1 MRMPCRM
8 QSLPGTTGTMS
19 YQVLARK
26 WRPAQFTEVVGQAHI
41 VAALSNALDQDRV
54 HHAFL
59 FTGTRGVGKTTLA
72 RIFAK
77 ALNCEQGVSSTPC
90 GECSACVAVAEGRFI
105 DLIEV
110 DAASRTRVD
119 DTRELLE
126 NVQYAPTQGRYKV
139 YLIDEVHM
147 LSTHSF
153 NALLK
158 TLEEPPEHVKF
169 LLATTDPQKLPMTVL
184 SRCIQFSLNAIE
196 PQAIE
201 TQLSTILKSEQI
213 DFEPAALG
221 LLARAADGS
230 LRDALSLL
238 DQGIAYSNQQL
249 SEQSVHDMLGLVDS
263 QIIIAMLDAL
273 AIQDVDALMENVQ
286 LLIHSAQ
293 DLKTALDDLLSWL
306 HALALHQFA
315 PDAIEW
321 KGLAPDSV
329 ARLSS
334 LYPAET
340 LQLFYQIAVNGK
352 RDFALAP
359 DPRTGFEMILLRLM
373 AFKPQTDRKPAGS
386 VPGAQLKV
394 PAKPQQN
401 TGTAPQLP
409 TEEALRGLR
418 PSVPPAAEG
427 AEGEQYTA
435 APVSPELATLA
446 SEEAQPFLKNGLQNA
461 DLQRYL
467 KPASEI
473 KPEHVSA
480 VVRAEEDGSEDVAD
494 ASEKEV
500 AVVDDAAVAV
510 HDAVPQEVPTPGAS
524 IESVAAALEKPA
536 EGEIVTDSNPQQ
548 KKFLPDE
555 MLNISSLIDN
565 ISVWSDFVQK
575 VGLSGMARQLVVQ
588 MTPLA
593 YNDGILNLQLDSR
606 YSNLQSADRNKQ
618 IGDALQQACGQ
629 KFKINVEFGDVSISQ
644 TAAGVM
650 AERERSQLE
659 KTRQDFNND
668 DNVKELV
675 SLFDAQVDD
684 NSIKPVN

>member
-1 MRMPCRM
+1 LDPPPNTLRDISDAPAPPREAF
-8 QSLPGTTGTMS
+8 QSMS

-26 WRPAQFTEVVGQAHI
+26 WRPAQFADVVGQAHI
-41 VAALSNALDQDRV
+41 VTALSNALDQDRV

-90 GECSACVAVAEGRFI
+90 GECASCIAVAEGRFI

-184 SRCIQFSLNAIE
+184 SRCIQFSLKAIE

-201 TQLSTILKSEQI
+201 TQLSTILASEQI
-213 DFEPAALG
+213 PFETTALG

-249 SEQSVHDMLGLVDS
+249 TEQSVRDMLGLVDS
-263 QIIIAMLDAL
+263 QIIVAILDAL
-273 AIQDVDALMENVQ
+273 AAQDSDALMSNVQ
-286 LLIHSAQ
+286 QLVHAAQ
-293 DLKTALDDLLSWL
+293 DLKTALDDILSWL
-306 HALALHQFA
+306 HSLALFQFA

-321 KGLAPDSV
+321 KGLSAEDV
-329 ARLSS
+329 ARLSA

-340 LQLFYQIAVNGK
+340 IQLFYQIALNGK

-359 DPRTGFEMILLRLM
+359 DPRTAFEMVLLRLL
-373 AFKPQTDRKPAGS
+373 AFKPALVGGQAESAPQVAGARPASVRPTPSPLAPSSSAPGS
-386 VPGAQLKV
+386 LAGVPKAAVQQAE
-394 PAKPQQN
+394 PAAAPPIAA
-401 TGTAPQLP
+401 TTAPPPVVDSGLQTGGLVSDA
-409 TEEALRGLR
+409 EA
-418 PSVPPAAEG
+418 
-427 AEGEQYTA
+427 
-435 APVSPELATLA
+435 
-446 SEEAQPFLKNGLQNA
+446 PFLKDGLQNE
-461 DLQRYL
+461 DLQKHL
-467 KPASEI
+467 KPASKIEASR
-473 KPEHVSA
+473 PSA
-480 VVRAEEDGSEDVAD
+480 RAEVLTETENEVAAD
-494 ASEKEV
+494 AQTGSLSR
-500 AVVDDAAVAV
+500 
-510 HDAVPQEVPTPGAS
+510 P
-524 IESVAAALEKPA
+524 
-536 EGEIVTDSNPQQ
+536 VTA
-548 KKFLPDE
+548 KFLPDE
-555 MLNISSLIDN
+555 MLDIAALIDN
-565 ISVWSDFVQK
+565 LSVWSDFVVK
-575 VGLSGMARQLVVQ
+575 VGLTGMARQLAVQ
-588 MTPLA
+588 MTPLSFS
-593 YNDGILNLQLDSR
+593 DGILYLQLDSR
-606 YSNLQSADRNKQ
+606 YSNLQSAERTRQ
-618 IGDALQQACGQ
+618 IGEALQKACGQ
-629 KFKINVEFGDVSISQ
+629 TFKIDIAFGEVEATQ
-644 TAAGVM
+644 TAAGVI
-650 AERERSQLE
+650 AERERNQLE
-659 KTRQDFNND
+659 KTRSDFNND
-668 DNVKELV
+668 DNVKQLV
-675 SLFDAQVDD
+675 SLFDAEVDD

>member
-1 MRMPCRM
+1 M
-8 QSLPGTTGTMS
+8 
-19 YQVLARK
+19 LARK
-26 WRPAQFTEVVGQAHI
+26 WRPAQFSDVVGQAHI

-196 PQAIE
+196 PLAIE
-201 TQLSTILKSEQI
+201 NQLSTILQSEQI
-213 DFEPAALG
+213 EFEPAALT
-221 LLARAADGS
+221 LLARSADGS

-249 SEQSVHDMLGLVDS
+249 SEKSIREMLGLVDS

-273 AIQDVDALMENVQ
+273 ANQDTNALMEHVRQ
-286 LLIHSAQ
+286 LIHAAQ
-293 DLKTALDDLLSWL
+293 DLQTALDDLLSWL
-306 HALALHQFA
+306 HALALYQFA
-315 PDAIEW
+315 PDAVEW
-321 KGLAPDSV
+321 KGLAADSV
-329 ARLSS
+329 ARLASI
-334 LYPAET
+334 YPTET
-340 LQLFYQIAVNGK
+340 IQLFYQIAINGK

-373 AFKPQTDRKPAGS
+373 AFKPQSGRSKTKASTQSVTGARPVVLPSAQARQAKTEAVPVIAPVRSQRPAAPEM
-386 VPGAQLKV
+386 VE
-394 PAKPQQN
+394 
-401 TGTAPQLP
+401 TTAPPRLEP
-409 TEEALRGLR
+409 LLSE
-418 PSVPPAAEG
+418 P
-427 AEGEQYTA
+427 
-435 APVSPELATLA
+435 LA
-446 SEEAQPFLKNGLQNA
+446 SEEVQPFLKNGLQNA

-473 KPEHVSA
+473 TATESHSEQGAAPKP
-480 VVRAEEDGSEDVAD
+480 D
-494 ASEKEV
+494 A
-500 AVVDDAAVAV
+500 
-510 HDAVPQEVPTPGAS
+510 
-524 IESVAAALEKPA
+524 KPA
-536 EGEIVTDSNPQQ
+536 NEQLSGQAAIPAKGAILENVANSQHQQ
-548 KKFLPDE
+548 SEFLPDG
-555 MLNISSLIDN
+555 MLDISSLVDN
-565 ISVWSDFVQK
+565 INLWSDFVQK
-575 VGLSGMARQLVVQ
+575 IGLSGMARQFVVQ
-588 MTPLA
+588 MTPLS
-593 YNDGILNLQLDSR
+593 YSNGTLNLQLDSR
-606 YSNLQSADRNKQ
+606 YSNMQSADRSKQ
-618 IGDALQQACGQ
+618 IEDALQKASGQ
-629 KFKINVEFGDVSISQ
+629 KFKINIEFGEVSVAQ

-659 KTRQDFNND
+659 KTRTDFNND
-668 DNVKELV
+668 DNVKEMV
-675 SLFDAQVDD
+675 SLFEAQVDD
-684 NSIKPVN
+684 NSIKPIN

>member
-1 MRMPCRM
+1 
-8 QSLPGTTGTMS
+8 MS

-26 WRPAQFTEVVGQAHI
+26 WRPAQFADVVGQAHI
-41 VAALSNALDQDRV
+41 VAALSNALDQGRV

-90 GECSACVAVAEGRFI
+90 GECASCVAVAEGRFI

-201 TQLSTILKSEQI
+201 AQLSTILQNEQI
-213 DFEPAALG
+213 SFEPPALG

-249 SEQSVHDMLGLVDS
+249 SEQSIRDMLGLVDS
-263 QIIIAMLDAL
+263 QIIIAMLEAL
-273 AIQDVDALMENVQ
+273 ASQDTDALMENVQ
-286 LLIHSAQ
+286 QLIHAAQ

-306 HALALHQFA
+306 HALALYQFA

-321 KGLAPDSV
+321 KGLPPDSV

-340 LQLFYQIAVNGK
+340 IQLFYQIAVNGK
-352 RDFALAP
+352 RDFTLAP

-373 AFKPQTDRKPAGS
+373 AFKPQTDHHKPGKLIPPVA
-386 VPGAQLKV
+386 GAQLKSSSGQV
-394 PAKPQQN
+394 RNAGAAP
-401 TGTAPQLP
+401 GMTARLASSGQR
-409 TEEALRGLR
+409 A
-418 PSVPPAAEG
+418 
-427 AEGEQYTA
+427 GEQDTTEPYAMSQT
-435 APVSPELATLA
+435 SPQLATLA

-473 KPEHVSA
+473 KLEDGGSNPVVDVPTKAPVEPDTGAALVKENVEVVEKTDAVSA
-480 VVRAEEDGSEDVAD
+480 SGTAPKSTSAD
-494 ASEKEV
+494 TTLQS
-500 AVVDDAAVAV
+500 
-510 HDAVPQEVPTPGAS
+510 
-524 IESVAAALEKPA
+524 
-536 EGEIVTDSNPQQ
+536 
-548 KKFLPDE
+548 KKLLPDE
-555 MLNISSLIDN
+555 MLDISSLIDN
-565 ISVWSDFVQK
+565 ISVWTDFVQR

-588 MTPLA
+588 MTPLSFS
-593 YNDGILNLQLDSR
+593 DGTLHLQLDSR

-618 IGDALQQACGQ
+618 IGEALQKACGQ
-629 KFKINVEFGDVSISQ
+629 QFRINVEFGEVSISQ

-650 AERERSQLE
+650 AERERNQLE

-675 SLFDAQVDD
+675 SLFDAQVDE